1 MNSVFHPLHPRP
13 GSAGKPMPGMDV
25 RVVNDEGVEV
35 EVGELGNIVLKPVS
49 NSVSFIF
56 KISLVHIFFCTS
68 PLVPQRYPVYGR
80 TRNDIKSK

>member
-25 RVVNDEGVEV
+25 RVVNDEGIEV

-49 NSVSFIF
+49 NSMSFLLEV
-56 KISLVHIFFCTS
+56 SLVHFFFLHQ
-68 PLVPQRYPVYGR
+68 PLGPSALSDLWKNEERYQE
-80 TRNDIKSK
+80 